1 VKKLLI
7 SVVGLLV
14 SFALAA
20 SANALSYQFSGDAY
34 GGIAS
39 ATMEVTITGNQVTIA
54 IDNTSPRKT
63 NDALSYNSP
72 AINGF
77 GFNLGSLVKPSEWV
91 LSARKTSAGDIST
104 ISGSATGTKGLWDY
118 GTNPAASLNF
128 MFTTGYYIQGYL
140 LNPVAGPSGLGGPFY
155 TTAILTM
162 TFNQNVE
169 GFTDPLISFTNVGT
183 GGKGE
188 LTLTPTPEP
197 GTLLLMG
204 IGLIGIALVMREML

>member
-1 VKKLLI
+1 MKKLLI

-39 ATMEVTITGNQVTIA
+39 ATMEVTISGTQVTIA
-54 IDNTSPRKT
+54 INNTSPKKT
-63 NDALSYNSP
+63 NDALSSNSP

-91 LSARKTSAGDIST
+91 LSARKTSAGDLST

-118 GTNPAASLNF
+118 GTNPAAGLNF
-128 MFTTGYYIQGYL
+128 MFTTGYWGLL
-140 LNPVAGPSGLGGPFY
+140 LNPVASPSGLVGPFY

-162 TFNQNVE
+162 TFNQDIE

-197 GTLLLMG
+197 GTMLLLG
-204 IGLIGIALVMREML
+204 IGLIGVALVMREML